1 MMLHVETNAGRC
13 KVRIDG
19 DVNIYNAIEMKRQL
33 LDHLGSAAELEIN
46 LAQVGEMDTAGFQ
59 VLCLT
64 KREAAKAGK
73 TLRLTSHSPAALEIM
88 DMYNMA
94 AYFGDPV
101 VISGTRKK
109 AHAPRPKPRAK
120 KARKTT

>member
-1 MMLHVETNAGRC
+1 MIIHVETDAGHC
-13 KVRIDG
+13 KVQIDG
-19 DVNIYNAIEMKRQL
+19 DANIYNAIELKRQL
-33 LDHLGSAAELEIN
+33 LDHLSSTSELEIN

-64 KREAAKAGK
+64 KREAAKTGK
-73 TLRLTSHSPAALEIM
+73 MLRLTSHSPAALEIM

-94 AYFGDPV
+94 TYFGDPV

-109 AHAPRPKPRAK
+109 AHAPRPKPKTK
-120 KARKTT
+120 KARKAT